1 MKVDG
6 NNVFLKARPVAGNP
20 CGDIVI
26 NLLNNEVQ
34 LGFSSRAL
42 AKLVKTKSGVT
53 ETYCRKII
61 SLSDIVY
68 DPSCSSSFISGV
80 LEGQEWVYQNG
91 VIVEA
96 KGFDAVVESV
106 QDQFKSMTKKT
117 KDKVVLKV
125 FREYFDALLKSK

>member
-1 MKVDG
+1 M
-6 NNVFLKARPVAGNP
+6 
-20 CGDIVI
+20 
-26 NLLNNEVQ
+26 
-34 LGFSSRAL
+34 
-42 AKLVKTKSGVT
+42 VKTKSGVT

-96 KGFDAVVESV
+96 KDFDAVVESA